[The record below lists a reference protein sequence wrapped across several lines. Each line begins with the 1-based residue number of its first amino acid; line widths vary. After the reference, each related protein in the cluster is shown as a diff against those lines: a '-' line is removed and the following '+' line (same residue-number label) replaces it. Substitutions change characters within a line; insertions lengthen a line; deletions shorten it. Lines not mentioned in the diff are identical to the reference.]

1 MDSQSQPQI
10 PLWRKPQNEMKR
22 LARPATRPPCQS
34 NRVNKVLGLHR
45 EITLGDGC
53 TAKNGQDSF
62 PTVALR
68 PRNCLFSETD
78 RPPIPGRYIAQYYR
92 QTSYSLHG
100 MQQPHQTVQI
110 FFPRGIGLA
119 DWVTPRRQG
128 TRALQ
133 TIVAR
138 LERGE
143 GEFHASVPA
152 KGRRK
157 GPCLAA
163 LRRTRSM
170 HGDWDVRLGRGC
182 DVKLHANHR
191 LQRRERYP
199 IQIRWALEAKSHVR

>member
-1 MDSQSQPQI
+1 MGSCRSSPGLFPQAGENR
-10 PLWRKPQNEMKR
+10 LPQLSSISAADTIMAKTLGRNEN
-22 LARPATRPPCQS
+22 ACQTGNTS
-34 NRVNKVLGLHR
+34 CQNSRVNKVQGLGR

-53 TAKNGQDSF
+53 TARNGQDSF

-110 FFPRGIGLA
+110 FLHRGIGLA
-119 DWVTPRRQG
+119 DWVTPWGQG

-143 GEFHASVPA
+143 GEFHARVPCEGA
-152 KGRRK
+152 TK
-157 GPCLAA
+157 
-163 LRRTRSM
+163 RTLPRYVKEAQV
-170 HGDWDVRLGRGC
+170 DACLGR
-182 DVKLHANHR
+182 
-191 LQRRERYP
+191 
-199 IQIRWALEAKSHVR
+199 